1 MSWKICRFHNENLY
15 FIIKK
20 FISTNN
26 NYKELNKNIIDANL
40 NENTEFVSN
49 FIFYTD
55 IKEVF
60 TDDELKNSYK
70 IIQK

>member
-1 MSWKICRFHNENLY
+1 M
-15 FIIKK
+15 
-20 FISTNN
+20 
-26 NYKELNKNIIDANL
+26 NKNIFDANL

-60 TDDELKNSYK
+60 TDDEPKNSYK
-70 IIQK
+70 IIKK